1 MSGRRA
7 KVVRQLARLY
17 RAHLSQVPDPEQRRF
32 DVQLWVW
39 AHGQT
44 SGRGEARLLRR
55 YLREGR

>member
-7 KVVRQLARLY
+7 KAVRDLARLY
-17 RAHLSQVPDPEQRRF
+17 RTHLAQISDPEQRRE

-55 YLREGR
+55 YLRGTG